1 MTKAI
6 AVVDDEI
13 DLVNLFSEALKIN
26 GYDVCTFTDPI
37 EALNHIGSNPAKYN
51 LIISDFRR
59 PNMTGDSLCTKLLQ
73 LNPKMNVVLM
83 SAFADVEHNKD
94 FQFVRQ
100 PIPISQLLEIVKEK
114 LLEKPIEKV

>member
-1 MTKAI
+1 LTKAI

-37 EALNHIGSNPAKYN
+37 EALNHIGSNPGKYN
-51 LIISDFRR
+51 LIISDFRM

-73 LNPKMNVVLM
+73 LNPKMIVVLM

-94 FQFVRQ
+94 FQFVSK
-100 PIPISQLLEIVKEK
+100 PIAISQLLEIVKEK
-114 LLEKPIEKV
+114 LLEKHIEKV